1 MLDGIVRH
9 GPEPVGITL
18 AADVRAPGP
27 ARIPVIRLDENP
39 AVALL
44 EHPQRLACQGLCH
57 LLGIVRGI
65 RANRREL
72 ARERMFA

>member
-1 MLDGIVRH
+1 MPDGIVRH

-18 AADVRAPGP
+18 AAEVRTPDP
-27 ARIPVIRLDENP
+27 AWIRVIRLDENP

-57 LLGIVRGI
+57 LLGIVGRI
-65 RANRREL
+65 RAKRGKL